1 MEIMCP
7 YTKVKIAMTKA
18 DGLLDHLKRL
28 NTLAEVEDWDEQKR
42 NEATSRLIEQW
53 KYAQDEK
60 HRKNL

>member
-1 MEIMCP
+1 
-7 YTKVKIAMTKA
+7 MTKA

-28 NTLAEVEDWDEQKR
+28 NNLAEVEDWDEQKR